1 VRDAKVLSIRRLD
14 RSGIMTDAAP
24 RRWTVEE
31 FFAWQE
37 RQPERYE
44 LVDGFP
50 IRMMAGAK
58 NLHDDI
64 VVNVLTD
71 LRNQLRGGDRRPFT
85 LGR

>member
-1 VRDAKVLSIRRLD
+1 
-14 RSGIMTDAAP
+14 MTEAAP

-37 RQPERYE
+37 TQPERYE

-58 NLHDDI
+58 NVHRFANEQPADERI
-64 VVNVLTD
+64 RQAKVAHTIW
-71 LRNQLRGGDRRPFT
+71 
-85 LGR
+85 